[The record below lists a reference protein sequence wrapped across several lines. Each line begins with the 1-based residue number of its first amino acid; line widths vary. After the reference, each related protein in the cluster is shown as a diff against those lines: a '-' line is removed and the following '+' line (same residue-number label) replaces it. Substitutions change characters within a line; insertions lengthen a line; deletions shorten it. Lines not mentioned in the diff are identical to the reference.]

1 MRAPLLSSPGP
12 FARPIGRCRAPL
24 PLNLPVAPS
33 SGQSWACCPLRG
45 GGWMLGAG
53 SPGRRAAAVSACRQ
67 AASIG
72 RDSASFTGPDSLGQ
86 IKKMAAAKA
95 TEIKA
100 LIDAKDMDGLARS
113 VADFDDRQRAEIH
126 AAFRAANGKAASEYL
141 DASFKNGDYK
151 DLMMIVLDDEIDV
164 RCKLIKKAFKGGND
178 ERCLTDTLLTTTP
191 EIYARLKGRY
201 HQLFGD
207 EFESTLRKEIG
218 SKTVWARMVN
228 SWLAFCRSARNNV
241 QGDAEAL
248 KAALIGNKHPDTD
261 TVIRLLG
268 TTVPSEWKQISE
280 TFENITKKTIEQALI
295 EAYKGDDEL
304 ALCCCNATLHC
315 PARGAAYLLSL
326 ACQKKGDTDRCCRIT
341 GMLYDQAEQCKVL
354 YAHYG
359 NLAKDIRATMSK
371 NLAEACC
378 VLWHVM

>member
-1 MRAPLLSSPGP
+1 
-12 FARPIGRCRAPL
+12 
-24 PLNLPVAPS
+24 
-33 SGQSWACCPLRG
+33 
-45 GGWMLGAG
+45 
-53 SPGRRAAAVSACRQ
+53 
-67 AASIG
+67 
-72 RDSASFTGPDSLGQ
+72 
-86 IKKMAAAKA
+86 MAAAKA
-95 TEIKA
+95 IEIKA

-126 AAFRAANGKAASEYL
+126 TAFRAATGKTTAEYL

-164 RCKLIKKAFKGGND
+164 RYRLIKKAFKGGND
-178 ERCLTDTLLTTTP
+178 ERCLTDMLLTTTP
-191 EIYARLKGRY
+191 EIYANVKSRY

-207 EFESTLRKEIG
+207 EFESTLKKEIG

-228 SWLAFCRSARNNV
+228 SWLAFCRSARNNI

-248 KAALIGNKHPDTD
+248 KGALIGNKHPDTD

-280 TFENITKKTIEQALI
+280 AFENLAKKTIEQAII

-315 PARGAAYLLSL
+315 PARGAAYLMSL
-326 ACQKKGDTDRCCRIT
+326 ACRKKGDAERCCRIT
-341 GMLYDQAEQCKVL
+341 GILYDQAQQCKVL

-378 VLWHVM
+378 ILWHVM